1 MSPNA
6 APPVT
11 QRAYTLRL
19 RRGPGKCLAC
29 QKDDCD
35 CWRDALWATHE
46 AVNRGAKAFGD
57 WLLTLRGG
65 LCHALADM
73 EVPANR
79 RVLLALSWL
88 SVEDERGAPDGD
100 GLRIATGKE
109 PADKRGEAVKAALRE
124 ILEKRGVQASEIEKW
139 VRDCGPSLEA
149 RIREDAVWVNRSAV
163 FDERAKE
170 LKGLTREYAQT
181 TTMSFFGPEGI
192 YFALPATGS
201 NEESGDD
208 GAGADEGPEFR
219 RLARQ
224 WVSTNFGTGD
234 KSDTGKIVKMLRKL
248 GKADLSKF
256 ARRPKSELIESMSK
270 KVSGPTHDLDGLR
283 IGIGWSTGRFSKGRL
298 AINNLSS
305 RPTMDDI
312 KVMQGKFTEEADEK
326 ERKSGTRD
334 APVWMAHLGNCIER
348 ACGMPFVRDRN
359 HIGEFSVMLD
369 HAARRVSIAHS
380 WIKLAEQR
388 RRQFESDAKKLNEL
402 RDNRDNAVAWLDQFC
417 ADRSSATGAGAE
429 GGYRIRKRAVEGWG
443 HVVKAWARSSCKTS
457 DERIAAARDVQAD
470 PEIEKFGDIQLFEAL
485 ATDEAACVWRDE
497 TDKPDASILIDYV
510 AGTTAEHDQKRFK
523 VPAYRHPDA
532 LRHPVFCDFGNSRW
546 AIRFAI
552 HDVVK
557 ARSKGKRAKK
567 DTNGHQNRH
576 GLRMGLWNGN
586 SVNDVDLKWSSK
598 RLTKD
603 LALDDNPDAK
613 AISVTRADRLGRA
626 ASGAVGPAA
635 IKNVFEEKDWNGRL
649 QAPRA
654 QLDRIAELED
664 HGHQAPAEGLRR
676 RLRWL
681 VSFSPRLRPSG
692 PFIEYAASE
701 GIEPNRKGEY
711 YPNAPVN
718 KGREGLAKLALS
730 RLPGLRVLSVDLGH
744 RFAASCAVW
753 EAVPN
758 AVFKKEIAH
767 LEVLAGGPGKD
778 DLYLHVTQ
786 PGNDAKTHTV
796 IYRRI
801 GPNNLPDGKAHPAP
815 WARLDRQFLI
825 KLQGEDEETR
835 EASDDEIWAVHK
847 LEAELGRA
855 VPLIDRMVRGGFGQ
869 TDKQKRRLETLRG
882 LGWKPATTNVQS
894 GAAGEE
900 EGEARTVSR
909 SVDELMFSAV
919 RAMRLALKR
928 HGDRARVAF
937 GVMAEFK
944 PMPGDRKYY
953 FHEAKDAST
962 GDVEATRR
970 GKRIEFLQDALSLWH
985 DLFSSRGWK
994 DDAAKTLWDQ
1004 HVATLPEY
1012 QTPEEI
1018 AEDLTGIERKKKR
1031 KENRDKLRAAAEA
1044 LAADDQRRE
1053 TLHEAW
1059 KKRWESDDE
1068 QWNKRLRWFKDWIL
1082 PRGKAG
1088 DDPGI
1093 RHVGGLSLTRLATLT
1108 EFRRKVQVGFFTRL
1122 RPDGTKPE
1130 IKESFGQATL
1140 DALDR
1145 LREQRVKQLASR
1157 IVEAALGIGRIK
1169 TPKGGKTPK
1178 RPSKAVDAP
1187 CHAVVIESLT
1197 HYRPDDLR
1205 TRRENRQLMT
1215 WSSSKVKK
1223 YLAEAC
1229 QLNGLHLREVPA
1241 GYTSRQDS
1249 RTGAPGIRCQ
1259 DVPAKDFMQSPFW
1272 RKQVAQA
1279 EKKGTEGKG
1288 GARERFLVDLNAKWK
1303 DRTEAAWKS
1312 AGSVRIPLKG
1322 GELFVSA
1329 DPRSPTAKGIQ
1340 ADLNAAANIGLRALL
1355 DPDWSGRW
1363 WYVPCKAGTSDP
1375 VLDRIKGSKAFEGV
1389 QSLPAD
1395 GAAPAGSEASK
1406 GQPKKNRGRA
1416 PKEIEN
1422 LWRDPSSDGL
1432 AAGRWKQTQAYWND
1446 VQYRAVRL
1454 MRKRAGLDSDG

>member
-1 MSPNA
+1 VWDILEPFFGTRA
-6 APPVT
+6 AYF
-11 QRAYTLRL
+11 AGLED
-19 RRGPGKCLAC
+19 GEEE
-29 QKDDCD
+29 DE
-35 CWRDALWATHE
+35 ATHE
-46 AVNRGAKAFGD
+46 EEEAKDLVQKAGQ
-57 WLLTLRGG
+57 
-65 LCHALADM
+65 
-73 EVPANR
+73 
-79 RVLLALSWL
+79 WL
-88 SVEDERGAPDGD
+88 S
-100 GLRIATGKE
+100 
-109 PADKRGEAVKAALRE
+109 
-124 ILEKRGVQASEIEKW
+124 
-139 VRDCGPSLEA
+139 A
-149 RIREDAVWVNRSAV
+149 R
-163 FDERAKE
+163 
-170 LKGLTREYAQT
+170 
-181 TTMSFFGPEGI
+181 
-192 YFALPATGS
+192 
-201 NEESGDD
+201 
-208 GAGADEGPEFR
+208 
-219 RLARQ
+219 
-224 WVSTNFGTGD
+224 FGTGTGAD
-234 KSDTGKIVKMLRKL
+234 FDAMAGAYKRIARWAVRASSDYPGKETIHRLATCLKLSGSCDLNGVLRVISGPGYKSATRNHLKTMYGKSKVAREDLDRLKELAEQDAAKCKGNVGRK
-248 GKADLSKF
+248 GQRAWADLVLKD
-256 ARRPKSELIESMSK
+256 
-270 KVSGPTHDLDGLR
+270 V
-283 IGIGWSTGRFSKGRL
+283 
-298 AINNLSS
+298 
-305 RPTMDDI
+305 
-312 KVMQGKFTEEADEK
+312 EK
-326 ERKSGTRD
+326 
-334 APVWMAHLGNCIER
+334 
-348 ACGMPFVRDRN
+348 ACGFTYLQNDGPARHR
-359 HIGEFSVMLD
+359 EFSVMLD

-402 RDNRDNAVAWLDQFC
+402 RKRAANAVVWLDQFC
-417 ADRSSATGAGAE
+417 ADRSTATGADTE
-429 GGYRIRKRAVEGWG
+429 GGYRIRKRAVEGWT
-443 HVVKAWARSSCKTS
+443 HVLKTWARPSCNTGE
-457 DERIAAARDVQAD
+457 ERIAAAREVQAD

-485 ATDEAACVWRDE
+485 ATDEAVCVWRDQAG
-497 TDKPDASILIDYV
+497 KPDASILIDYV
-510 AGTTAEHDQKRFK
+510 VGTTAEHNQKRFK

-552 HDVVK
+552 HDAVG
-557 ARSKGKRAKK
+557 ARSKGKRAKT
-567 DTNGHQNRH
+567 DTNWLQNRH
-576 GLRMGLWNGN
+576 GLRIGLWSGN
-586 SVNDVDLKWSSK
+586 SVGDVDLQWSSK

-603 LALDDNPDAK
+603 LALDDNPA
-613 AISVTRADRLGRA
+613 ATATSVTRADRLGRA
-626 ASGAVGPAA
+626 ASGAFGPAA

-664 HGHQAPAEGLRR
+664 RGHHAQAEGLRQ

-692 PFIEYAASE
+692 PFIEYAASQ

-711 YPNAPVN
+711 YPNAPAN
-718 KGREGLAKLALS
+718 KGREGLAKLILS

-758 AVFKKEIAH
+758 AAFKEEIAG
-767 LEVLAGGPGKD
+767 LKVLAGGPGKD
-778 DLYLHVTQ
+778 DLYLHVAQ
-786 PGNDAKTHTV
+786 PGNDSKTRTV

-801 GPNNLPDGKAHPAP
+801 GADNLPDGKAHPAP

-825 KLQGEDEETR
+825 KLQGEDEEAR
-835 EASDDEIWAVHK
+835 EASNQEIWAVHK

-855 VPLIDRMVRGGFGQ
+855 VPLIDRMVRGGFGE
-869 TDKQKRRLETLRG
+869 TDNQKRRLEALRG
-882 LGWKPATTNVQS
+882 LGWRPAATNVPPGMS
-894 GAAGEE
+894 DEE
-900 EGEARTVSR
+900 EGEARTISR

-937 GVMAEFK
+937 AMMAEFK

-953 FHEAKDAST
+953 FNEARDASA
-962 GDVEATRR
+962 GDDEQSRR
-970 GKRIEFLQDALSLWH
+970 EKRVEFLQDALSLWH

-994 DDAAKTLWDQ
+994 DDAAKVLWDKRI
-1004 HVATLPEY
+1004 ATLPGY

-1018 AEDLTGIERKKKR
+1018 AEDLTGAERKKKR

-1053 TLHEAW
+1053 ELHEDW

-1068 QWNKRLRWFKDWIL
+1068 QWNNQLRWFKDWVL

-1093 RHVGGLSLTRLATLT
+1093 RHVGGLSLARLATLT

-1122 RPDGTKPE
+1122 HPDGTKPE

-1169 TPKGGKTPK
+1169 IQKEGKSPK
-1178 RPSKAVDAP
+1178 RPRMAVDTP

-1259 DVPAKDFMQSPFW
+1259 DVPVKEFMQSPFW

-1279 EKKGTEGKG
+1279 EKKGADDKG
-1288 GARERFLVDLNAKWK
+1288 DARERFLVDLNAKWK
-1303 DRTEAAWKS
+1303 GQTEAAWKS
-1312 AGSVRIPLKG
+1312 TGSVRVPLKG

-1329 DPRSPTAKGIQ
+1329 DPRSPAAKGIQ

-1355 DPDWSGRW
+1355 DPDWPGRW
-1363 WYVPCKAGTSDP
+1363 WYVPCKAGSSEP
-1375 VLDRIKGSKAFEGV
+1375 SPDRIKGSEAFQGV

-1395 GAAPAGSEASK
+1395 GAAPAGSKAGIGHS
-1406 GQPKKNRGRA
+1406 KKNKGKT

-1422 LWRDPSSDGL
+1422 LWHDPSSEGL
-1432 AAGRWKQTQAYWND
+1432 AARHWKQTQAYWND

-1454 MRKRAGLDSDG
+1454 LRKRAGLDSDG